1 MHSKQFRRLN
11 ADSIFPQRGFDCVFP
26 GCVLHHHSSGS
37 VVQLCRAVSRPG
49 QAICCPV
56 YGLSRQ
62 GMPELLRLKPS
73 TLSPTV
79 TLLSAAASQ
88 ARHMLTDSDTI
99 LALMMMM
106 MCFASYGDISLM
118 SIIYKVKGRSEEDL

>member
-1 MHSKQFRRLN
+1 
-11 ADSIFPQRGFDCVFP
+11 
-26 GCVLHHHSSGS
+26 
-37 VVQLCRAVSRPG
+37 
-49 QAICCPV
+49 
-56 YGLSRQ
+56 
-62 GMPELLRLKPS
+62 MPELLSLKPS

-99 LALMMMM
+99 VPLMMM

-118 SIIYKVKGRSEEDL
+118 GIGYKVKNKSEEDL